1 MRKTQRPVYLFLLA
15 VVLLNTLLWLDSFD
29 RYLSSRYHI
38 TLSAT
43 LPERAFFV
51 SHQTQALIANAQ
63 QFINTKLTQFQGSA
77 QHNSSL
83 DLPKLTAKVNAVST
97 AATPKTEIAHDTPA
111 TASAVPAPVAPV
123 APAPVASVPTA
134 PVAVAPVPVASAP
147 TAPVAVAPVPVA
159 SAPTAPV
166 PAAPAPVA
174 SVAIAPVA
182 VAPVAIAP
190 VAVAPV
196 AVAPVAV
203 APALVAAPAK
213 APSAP
218 TAPPLSPTPTQ
229 TPAPTATV
237 LPKSSTAPVAAVS
250 SATTSTSKETAP
262 TALPKVL
269 FAGDSMM
276 QGVAPLVINQLR
288 KENPKGIFV
297 DLSAQSTGLTVRRY
311 FDWPTKIKDE
321 TLNRGF
327 ELIAVFLGPNDP
339 WDIYEGAKRFAFG
352 TPEWEDKYRDR
363 VIEVMQFAQDKKVHV
378 IWIGLPNMKEDRVK
392 RGAVVQNKI
401 FKEQASLFNFD
412 YLSTEDFL
420 GGLDEPFKKFI
431 DEPGKGQVMLRADD
445 GIHFTQ
451 AGLRLISARLY
462 ELIKKQAKPSA
473 TSP

>member
-1 MRKTQRPVYLFLLA
+1 MRKTQRPVYLFLLV

-43 LPERAFFV
+43 LPESAFFA
-51 SHQTQALIANAQ
+51 SHHTQALIANAR
-63 QFINTKLTQFQGSA
+63 QFINTKLTQFQGSE
-77 QHNSSL
+77 QHTSSL

-97 AATPKTEIAHDTPA
+97 AASQKTEVANATPE
-111 TASAVPAPVAPV
+111 TASAVPAPVVPVAAAPVAPVPV
-123 APAPVASVPTA
+123 APAPVAPVPVTPI
-134 PVAVAPVPVASAP
+134 PVTPVPVAPVPVA
-147 TAPVAVAPVPVA
+147 PVPVAPVPVA
-159 SAPTAPV
+159 PVPVAPVAPV

-174 SVAIAPVA
+174 PVPVAPAPVA
-182 VAPVAIAP
+182 PAPVAPAPVAPAPVAPAPVAPVP
-190 VAVAPV
+190 
-196 AVAPVAV
+196 
-203 APALVAAPAK
+203 
-213 APSAP
+213 
-218 TAPPLSPTPTQ
+218 
-229 TPAPTATV
+229 
-237 LPKSSTAPVAAVS
+237 PKSSTAPVAAVS

-262 TALPKVL
+262 SPTVAPTTLPKVL

-288 KENPKGIFV
+288 KENPKGVFI

-321 TLNRGF
+321 TLSRGF
-327 ELIAVFLGPNDP
+327 ELVAIFLGPNDP
-339 WDIYEGAKRFAFG
+339 WDIYEGAKRYAFG
-352 TPEWEDKYRDR
+352 TPEWEEKYRDR

-401 FKEQASLFNFD
+401 FKEQAGLFNFD

-420 GGLDEPFKKFI
+420 GGLDEPFKKFM

>member
-1 MRKTQRPVYLFLLA
+1 
-15 VVLLNTLLWLDSFD
+15 
-29 RYLSSRYHI
+29 
-38 TLSAT
+38 
-43 LPERAFFV
+43 
-51 SHQTQALIANAQ
+51 
-63 QFINTKLTQFQGSA
+63 
-77 QHNSSL
+77 
-83 DLPKLTAKVNAVST
+83 
-97 AATPKTEIAHDTPA
+97 
-111 TASAVPAPVAPV
+111 
-123 APAPVASVPTA
+123 
-134 PVAVAPVPVASAP
+134 
-147 TAPVAVAPVPVA
+147 
-159 SAPTAPV
+159 
-166 PAAPAPVA
+166 
-174 SVAIAPVA
+174 
-182 VAPVAIAP
+182 
-190 VAVAPV
+190 
-196 AVAPVAV
+196 
-203 APALVAAPAK
+203 
-213 APSAP
+213 
-218 TAPPLSPTPTQ
+218 
-229 TPAPTATV
+229 
-237 LPKSSTAPVAAVS
+237 
-250 SATTSTSKETAP
+250 
-262 TALPKVL
+262 
-269 FAGDSMM
+269 M

-288 KENPKGIFV
+288 KENPKGVFV

-451 AGLRLISARLY
+451 AGLRLISSRLY

>member
-1 MRKTQRPVYLFLLA
+1 MRTTQRPIYLFLLA

-43 LPERAFFV
+43 LPESAFFV

-63 QFINTKLTQFQGSA
+63 QFINTKLTEFQGSA
-77 QHNSSL
+77 QNASSL
-83 DLPKLTAKVNAVST
+83 DLPKLTAKVNAAPT
-97 AATPKTEIAHDTPA
+97 AVTPKTEVAHSAPETTSAIAAPA
-111 TASAVPAPVAPV
+111 ASLPVAPVAAPVAPVPVAPLPAAPLTVAPVPIAPVAPVPVAPVPV
-123 APAPVASVPTA
+123 APAPVA
-134 PVAVAPVPVASAP
+134 
-147 TAPVAVAPVPVA
+147 
-159 SAPTAPV
+159 
-166 PAAPAPVA
+166 
-174 SVAIAPVA
+174 
-182 VAPVAIAP
+182 
-190 VAVAPV
+190 
-196 AVAPVAV
+196 
-203 APALVAAPAK
+203 PALVTALVTAPAK

-218 TAPPLSPTPTQ
+218 IAPP
-229 TPAPTATV
+229 
-237 LPKSSTAPVAAVS
+237 SSTTPSQTLAPVAVTS

-262 TALPKVL
+262 SPTVAPTTLPKVL

-288 KENPKGIFV
+288 KENPKGVFV

-327 ELIAVFLGPNDP
+327 ELVAIFLGPNDP
-339 WDIYEGAKRFAFG
+339 WDIYEGAKRYAFG

-363 VIEVMQFAQDKKVHV
+363 VIEVMQFAHDKKVHV

-420 GGLDEPFKKFI
+420 GGLDEPFKKFM

-451 AGLRLISARLY
+451 AGLRLISTRLY
-462 ELIKKQAKPSA
+462 ELIKKQAKPLA

>member
-1 MRKTQRPVYLFLLA
+1 MACLALFIIVFNMRKTQRPVYLFLLA

-43 LPERAFFV
+43 LPESAFVV
-51 SHQTQALIANAQ
+51 SHRTQALIADAQ
-63 QFINTKLTQFQGSA
+63 QFIKSKLAQLQGSEK
-77 QHNSSL
+77 HHSSV
-83 DLPKLTAKVNAVST
+83 DSPKLTAKVNAAST
-97 AATPKTEIAHDTPA
+97 AASPKTDITHTTPE
-111 TASAVPAPVAPV
+111 TAAAVPASVASIPVAPVAAVAPVPAAPVTVAPVAPV
-123 APAPVASVPTA
+123 APLAP
-134 PVAVAPVPVASAP
+134 
-147 TAPVAVAPVPVA
+147 
-159 SAPTAPV
+159 
-166 PAAPAPVA
+166 
-174 SVAIAPVA
+174 
-182 VAPVAIAP
+182 
-190 VAVAPV
+190 
-196 AVAPVAV
+196 
-203 APALVAAPAK
+203 VAAPAK
-213 APSAP
+213 APSTP
-218 TAPPLSPTPTQ
+218 TAPPLSTTPTQ
-229 TPAPTATV
+229 TLSPTATV
-237 LPKSSTAPVAAVS
+237 PPKSSTAPVAAAS

-262 TALPKVL
+262 TSIVTPTTLPKVL

-288 KENPKGIFV
+288 KENPKGVFV

-311 FDWPTKIKDE
+311 FDWPTKIKEE

-327 ELIAVFLGPNDP
+327 ELVAIFLGPNDP

-352 TPEWEDKYRDR
+352 TPEWKDKYRDR

-412 YLSTEDFL
+412 YLSTEDFF
-420 GGLDEPFKKFI
+420 GGLDEPFKKFM

>member
-1 MRKTQRPVYLFLLA
+1 MRKTQRPVYLFLLV

-43 LPERAFFV
+43 LPESAFFV

-63 QFINTKLTQFQGSA
+63 HSIKSKLAQLQGSEK
-77 QHNSSL
+77 HLSSV
-83 DLPKLTAKVNAVST
+83 DSPKLTAKVNAAST
-97 AATPKTEIAHDTPA
+97 AASPKIEVAHAAPETATAVAAPVASLPVTPA
-111 TASAVPAPVAPV
+111 AAPV
-123 APAPVASVPTA
+123 APAPVAPV
-134 PVAVAPVPVASAP
+134 PVAPLPVAPVPVA
-147 TAPVAVAPVPVA
+147 PVPVAPVPVA
-159 SAPTAPV
+159 PVPVAPV
-166 PAAPAPVA
+166 PVAPIPVAPIPVAPIPVAPIPVAPVPVAPAPV
-174 SVAIAPVA
+174 V
-182 VAPVAIAP
+182 
-190 VAVAPV
+190 
-196 AVAPVAV
+196 
-203 APALVAAPAK
+203 PALATAPAK

-218 TAPPLSPTPTQ
+218 IAPPSFTTPTQ
-229 TPAPTATV
+229 TPAP
-237 LPKSSTAPVAAVS
+237 VAVAS
-250 SATTSTSKETAP
+250 SATTSMSKETAP
-262 TALPKVL
+262 NPTVAPTTLPKVL

-288 KENPKGIFV
+288 KENPKGVFV

-327 ELIAVFLGPNDP
+327 ELVAIFLGPNDP
-339 WDIYEGAKRFAFG
+339 WDIYEGAKRYAFG
-352 TPEWEDKYRDR
+352 TPEWEDRYRDR

-420 GGLDEPFKKFI
+420 GGLDEPFKKFM

>member
-1 MRKTQRPVYLFLLA
+1 MRKQQRPIYLFLLA

-43 LPERAFFV
+43 LPEGAFFV
-51 SHQTQALIANAQ
+51 SHQTQAHIANAQ
-63 QFINTKLTQFQGSA
+63 QFIKTKLTQFQGSE
-77 QHNSSL
+77 QHTSSL
-83 DLPKLTAKVNAVST
+83 DLPKISAKVNAVLA
-97 AATPKTEIAHDTPA
+97 AATPKTEIAHAPPE
-111 TASAVPAPVAPV
+111 TASAIPAPVVSAPVVSAPV
-123 APAPVASVPTA
+123 ATPIDPVPLAPVPLA
-134 PVAVAPVPVASAP
+134 PVPLAPVPVAPVPVA
-147 TAPVAVAPVPVA
+147 PVPVAPVPVA
-159 SAPTAPV
+159 PV
-166 PAAPAPVA
+166 P
-174 SVAIAPVA
+174 
-182 VAPVAIAP
+182 
-190 VAVAPV
+190 
-196 AVAPVAV
+196 
-203 APALVAAPAK
+203 
-213 APSAP
+213 
-218 TAPPLSPTPTQ
+218 
-229 TPAPTATV
+229 
-237 LPKSSTAPVAAVS
+237 PKSSTAPLAAVS
-250 SATTSTSKETAP
+250 SVTTSTSKETAP
-262 TALPKVL
+262 NSSVAPPMLPRVL

-288 KENPKGIFV
+288 KENPKGVFV

-327 ELIAVFLGPNDP
+327 ELVAIFLGPNDP
-339 WDIYEGAKRFAFG
+339 WDIYEGTKRFAFG
-352 TPEWEDKYRDR
+352 TPEWEDKYLDR

-420 GGLDEPFKKFI
+420 GGLDEPFKKFM
-431 DEPGKGQVMLRADD
+431 DEPGKGQIMLRADD

-451 AGLRLISARLY
+451 AGLRLISTRLY
-462 ELIKKQAKPSA
+462 ELIKKQAKPLA

>member
-123 APAPVASVPTA
+123 
-134 PVAVAPVPVASAP
+134 PVASAP
-147 TAPVAVAPVPVA
+147 TAPAPVAP
-159 SAPTAPV
+159 APV
-166 PAAPAPVA
+166 APAPVA

-182 VAPVAIAP
+182 VAPVAIAPVAVAPVAVAP

-237 LPKSSTAPVAAVS
+237 LPKGSTAPVAAIS